1 MRARWLQAATHRKFL
16 CSCPRGTGAT
26 GVNMSIRSAENQPP
40 QGADIQKGFESIGIP
55 ALCSADIDDQ
65 TLAEDTVMIYAGA
78 KQ

>member
-1 MRARWLQAATHRKFL
+1 
-16 CSCPRGTGAT
+16 
-26 GVNMSIRSAENQPP
+26 MSIRSAEHQPP
-40 QGADIQKGFESIGIP
+40 QGPDIQKGFESIGIP